1 MKPAPTEVPHNVKS
15 QTGFRRLQSGILL
28 GDSLILNNLVQLYSS
43 QRRYEEA
50 EPLYLEALER

>member
-1 MKPAPTEVPHNVKS
+1 MKS